1 MCFLVEREWAL
12 VGGQLRE
19 GVRNGSNR
27 SHPLHWG
34 RFVRLCLSLGGC
46 VFAERTLR
54 EIGWMVIHTYF
65 SVAWIVKYDD
75 PYRDP
80 YIWIQGSLGW
90 MMNLGVSGLK
100 ILVGWRFCEVVGWRR
115 RKRDYVWGRVIG
127 SGRRRLPV
135 MKYKQWRFIA
145 PISLYRPQPGS
156 SSVRT
161 YSIRIEYKNKHWCKQ
176 ITITTNIVQ

>member
-1 MCFLVEREWAL
+1 MFFLVEREWAL

-19 GVRNGSNR
+19 GVRNGSNK

-80 YIWIQGSLGW
+80 NMNTRIIGLDDEFRSFWIEDFGGMEILWGCGMAKKEEGLCVGESNREWQETAPCNEIQTVAIYSTHFSLQATTGK
-90 MMNLGVSGLK
+90 L
-100 ILVGWRFCEVVGWRR
+100 
-115 RKRDYVWGRVIG
+115 
-127 SGRRRLPV
+127 
-135 MKYKQWRFIA
+135 Q
-145 PISLYRPQPGS
+145 
-156 SSVRT
+156 
-161 YSIRIEYKNKHWCKQ
+161 YKN
-176 ITITTNIVQ
+176 I

>member
-1 MCFLVEREWAL
+1 MFFLVEREWAL

-19 GVRNGSNR
+19 GVRNGSNK

-80 YIWIQGSLGW
+80 IMNTRIIGLDDEFRSFWMEDFGGMEILWGCGMAKKEEGLCVGESNREWQETAPCNEIQTVAIYSTHFSLQATTGK
-90 MMNLGVSGLK
+90 L
-100 ILVGWRFCEVVGWRR
+100 
-115 RKRDYVWGRVIG
+115 
-127 SGRRRLPV
+127 
-135 MKYKQWRFIA
+135 Q
-145 PISLYRPQPGS
+145 
-156 SSVRT
+156 
-161 YSIRIEYKNKHWCKQ
+161 YKN
-176 ITITTNIVQ
+176 I

>member
-1 MCFLVEREWAL
+1 MFFLVEREWAL

-54 EIGWMVIHTYF
+54 EIGWMVIHTYS

-80 YIWIQGSLGW
+80 NMNTRIIGLDDEFRSFWIEDFGGMEILWGCGMAKKEEGLCVGESNREWQETAPCNEIQTVAIYSTHFSLQATTGK
-90 MMNLGVSGLK
+90 LQ
-100 ILVGWRFCEVVGWRR
+100 C
-115 RKRDYVWGRVIG
+115 
-127 SGRRRLPV
+127 
-135 MKYKQWRFIA
+135 
-145 PISLYRPQPGS
+145 
-156 SSVRT
+156 
-161 YSIRIEYKNKHWCKQ
+161 KN
-176 ITITTNIVQ
+176 I